1 MALSIL
7 LAVEFC
13 DVLANSLSLEIAMN
27 SLTASITASE
37 SRPGIATFKVV
48 GTVLFPSAISDLV
61 NAGYA

>member
-37 SRPGIATFKVV
+37 SRPGMATFKVV
-48 GTVLFPSAISDLV
+48 GTVLFPVSD
-61 NAGYA
+61 